1 MGFIDVQYNLSLD
14 GRNILSPS
22 QTTWVPICFAFQHLQ
37 ILKKKVQQSVIRL
50 PYFIQFYT
58 WLALRKEFWKTL
70 NYSNA
75 YGRGILMIYILFRNM
90 EKIDI
95 LRQCNETLNGFHLII
110 KFTAEWSKEEINFL
124 GANLRLRYRQLETD
138 LHIKP
143 TNTHQLLDSISC
155 HPYHFHKSIL
165 HSQQFEI

>member
-1 MGFIDVQYNLSLD
+1 MTKQFLNGLSLWYLVDKSNIFFSRQIVSQAWSHYSEVECLGFIDVQYNLSLD

-110 KFTAEWSKEEINFL
+110 KFTAE
-124 GANLRLRYRQLETD
+124 
-138 LHIKP
+138 
-143 TNTHQLLDSISC
+143 
-155 HPYHFHKSIL
+155 
-165 HSQQFEI
+165 